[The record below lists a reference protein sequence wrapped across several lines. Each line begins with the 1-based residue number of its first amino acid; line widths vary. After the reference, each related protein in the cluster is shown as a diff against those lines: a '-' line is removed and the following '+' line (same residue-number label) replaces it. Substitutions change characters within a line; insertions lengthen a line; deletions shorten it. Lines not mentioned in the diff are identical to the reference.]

1 MKKALAQN
9 WMGKFGIEE
18 GEYVG
23 TTKAAL
29 RIQQQPGKLLKTQVW
44 ATGILHTHG
53 YQGEVAQTMRTGKKV
68 FLAPGDIIKEL
79 HAVAIKY
86 FKDGGI
92 QATDEELARLRESK
106 ETIRRAL
113 ADLENDGVAL
123 RTDAKGT
130 PLSKLTP
137 AELKRLPTGKTRL
150 YFWLRPKN
158 ATEATV
164 EQEWKMANRTILPEV
179 DKNRLPTP
187 SIYKILNIFNFEKPG
202 KAQLKDEQFQQ
213 RVFRAYESAKAAF
226 LREIEVDMPCSPDVD
241 TQCLP
246 TDVDTPRLPEVDA
259 PGGAF
264 ERIVE
269 RIENHHQEQPAAAS
283 ENLMMMTFER
293 FHFDICQQFADARKP
308 TPGEKLSKPIYK
320 ALGPDAPQFLQWLTR
335 ERLAPIKS
343 AGILPDL
350 LNNFRDAQ
358 RTGRKYEEA
367 YQAELRR
374 VAEANKRKA
383 VEHVEQA
390 RKVLANPNEY
400 SAFEIEWAN
409 EFLSQQGAA

>member
-1 MKKALAQN
+1 M
-9 WMGKFGIEE
+9 
-18 GEYVG
+18 G

-53 YQGEVAQTMRTGKKV
+53 YQGEVAQTMRSGKKV

-202 KAQLKDEQFQQ
+202 KAQLKDEHFQQ

-246 TDVDTPRLPEVDA
+246 TDVDTPRLPEVDV

-269 RIENHHQEQPAAAS
+269 RIENHHQEQSAAAP

-293 FHFDICQQFADARKP
+293 FHFDICQSFADAGKP
-308 TPGEKLSKPIYK
+308 TPGEKLSKPIYQGTGTRR
-320 ALGPDAPQFLQWLTR
+320 AAVPPVANQRTPCTR
-335 ERLAPIKS
+335 EERRYPAGS
-343 AGILPDL
+343 AEQLPGCTAS
-350 LNNFRDAQ
+350 RPP
-358 RTGRKYEEA
+358 TGRVVPGGPAARCRSEKAPSKSLRGRSAANRGRAREIRCPRG
-367 YQAELRR
+367 ELG
-374 VAEANKRKA
+374 K
-383 VEHVEQA
+383 
-390 RKVLANPNEY
+390 
-400 SAFEIEWAN
+400 
-409 EFLSQQGAA
+409 

>member
-1 MKKALAQN
+1 MRRPPNEKGSCPKLDGGNLASRKENTWEPPKQL
-9 WMGKFGIEE
+9 
-18 GEYVG
+18 
-23 TTKAAL
+23 L
-29 RIQQQPGKLLKTQVW
+29 RIQQQPGKLPENPGMGNRHPAHPW
-44 ATGILHTHG
+44 IPGRSGAN
-53 YQGEVAQTMRTGKKV
+53 YAQRKESL
-68 FLAPGDIIKEL
+68 LAPGDIIKEL

-92 QATDEELARLRESK
+92 QATDEELARLRERK

-202 KAQLKDEQFQQ
+202 KAQLKDEHFQQ

-226 LREIEVDMPCSPDVD
+226 LREIEVDMPCLFDVD

-246 TDVDTPRLPEVDA
+246 RVDTPGVPEVDV

-264 ERIVE
+264 ERKGE
-269 RIENHHQEQPAAAS
+269 SIENHHQEQPAAAP

-293 FHFDICQQFADARKP
+293 FH
-308 TPGEKLSKPIYK
+308 
-320 ALGPDAPQFLQWLTR
+320 
-335 ERLAPIKS
+335 
-343 AGILPDL
+343 
-350 LNNFRDAQ
+350 
-358 RTGRKYEEA
+358 
-367 YQAELRR
+367 
-374 VAEANKRKA
+374 
-383 VEHVEQA
+383 
-390 RKVLANPNEY
+390 
-400 SAFEIEWAN
+400 
-409 EFLSQQGAA
+409 

>member
-23 TTKAAL
+23 TTKAPL

-53 YQGEVAQTMRTGKKV
+53 YQGEVAQTMRSGKKV
-68 FLAPGDIIKEL
+68 FLAPNDIIKEL

-92 QATDEELARLRESK
+92 QATDEELVRLRESK

-164 EQEWKMANRTILPEV
+164 EQEWKMASRTILPEV

-226 LREIEVDMPCSPDVD
+226 LREIEVDMPCLPDVD

-246 TDVDTPRLPEVDA
+246 TDVDTPRLPEVDT

-269 RIENHHQEQPAAAS
+269 RIENHHQEQSAAAP
-283 ENLMMMTFER
+283 EDLMMMTFER
-293 FHFDICQQFADARKP
+293 FHFDLCQQFADSGKP
-308 TPGEKLSKPIYK
+308 TPGEKLSKPIHK
-320 ALGPDAPQFLQWLTR
+320 ALAQDAPQFLQWLTPA
-335 ERLAPIKS
+335 RLAPVKS

-358 RTGRKYEEA
+358 RAGRRQEELFQADQQRTAEVKKRQAKAYVEEA
-367 YQAELRR
+367 QRI
-374 VAEANKRKA
+374 VAEPEKYD
-383 VEHVEQA
+383 A
-390 RKVLANPNEY
+390 REVN
-400 SAFEIEWAN
+400 WAN